1 MTRRVGFLAAAA
13 ASAALCPSAAHAAE
27 ASLDGA
33 ALGVVWVL
41 PFAGLL
47 LSIALFPLAA
57 PRFWHRHDGTV
68 AALWSALVVVPLCLA
83 FDFGTALREVLHIAL
98 LDYVPFVILLTALF
112 VITGGIR
119 VSGNFTGTPAANV
132 GLLGAGTLLAG
143 WMGTTGASMLLIRTV
158 IQANRARRYN
168 THVLVFFIFL
178 VSNIGGALSPLGD
191 PPLFLGFLRGVEFF
205 WPTVHL
211 LPPTMLTAG
220 ILLCLFFLLDSF
232 LYRREAAVPCDAS
245 AAAFRVEGGL
255 NFVLLTGVIIAV
267 MLSGGY
273 DLGTAFEIHGI
284 AIAWQSLLRDTALV
298 GLLLASLF
306 LADRRARERNHFSWG
321 PMVEVAKIF
330 AGIFI
335 TIIPPLAMLRA
346 GHDGALAGVLGW
358 LHVDGQP
365 VDAAFFWMTG
375 ALSSFL
381 DNAPTYVV
389 FFNAAGGDP
398 HHLMGPLATTL
409 MAISAG
415 AVYMGAITYIGN
427 APNFMVKAIAETHA
441 IRMPSFFGYMAWSLA
456 ILVPVFALVTL
467 VFFR

>member
-1 MTRRVGFLAAAA
+1 MAFLPTLIVFAATLVPAPALAA
-13 ASAALCPSAAHAAE
+13 P
-27 ASLDGA
+27 LDGSV
-33 ALGVVWVL
+33 LGFAWIL

-47 LSIALFPLAA
+47 LSIALFPILV

-68 AALWSALVVVPLCLA
+68 AALWSAAVIIPLCYS
-83 FDFGTALREVLHIAL
+83 FGIGTAGQELLHIAL
-98 LDYVPFVILLTALF
+98 LDYVPFIILLTALF

-132 GLLGAGTLLAG
+132 SMLGIGTLLAG

-158 IQANRARRYN
+158 INANRERRYN
-168 THVLVFFIFL
+168 THVVVFFIFL

-205 WPTVHL
+205 WPTIHL

-220 ILLCLFFLLDSF
+220 VLLCIFFMLDSF
-232 LYRREAAVPCDAS
+232 LYRREGPLVLHDVGPVK
-245 AAAFRVEGGL
+245 FRVQGGL

-267 MLSGGY
+267 MLSGSF
-273 DLGTAFEIHGI
+273 DLGTAFIIHGI
-284 AIAWQSLLRDTALV
+284 GIAWQSLLRDVALII
-298 GLLLASLF
+298 LLLASLY
-306 LADRRARERNHFSWG
+306 LADGHARQQNHFSWG
-321 PMVEVAKIF
+321 PMKEVAKIF
-330 AGIFI
+330 AGIFV

-346 GHDGALAGVLGW
+346 GHHGALAGMLEW

-365 VDAAFFWMTG
+365 VNAPYFWLTG

-381 DNAPTYVV
+381 DNAPTFVV

-427 APNFMVKAIAETHA
+427 APNFMVKSIAETHA
-441 IRMPSFFGYMAWSLA
+441 IRMPSFFGYMGWSLA
-456 ILVPVFALVTL
+456 FLVPIFALVTF
-467 VFFR
+467 VFFH

>member
-1 MTRRVGFLAAAA
+1 MRVFSRSALGLG
-13 ASAALCPSAAHAAE
+13 ASGAALLPSAAHAA
-27 ASLDGA
+27 ALDGT
-33 ALGVVWVL
+33 ALGLGWLL

-47 LSIALFPLAA
+47 LSIALVPLFA
-57 PRFWHRHDGTV
+57 PRLWHRHDGTIV
-68 AALWSALVVVPLCLA
+68 ALWSVVVIVPLCAA
-83 FDFGTALREVLHIAL
+83 FGFDIALQELLHIAL
-98 LDYVPFVILLTALF
+98 LDYVPFIILLTALF

-119 VSGNFTGTPAANV
+119 LSGNFTGTPVANV

-158 IQANRARRYN
+158 ISANRERRYN
-168 THVLVFFIFL
+168 THILVFFIFL

-191 PPLFLGFLRGVEFF
+191 PPLFLGFLRGVAFF

-211 LPPTMLTAG
+211 LLPTMLTAG

-232 LYRREAAVPCDAS
+232 LYRREAAPPRDAEP
-245 AAAFRVEGGL
+245 ARFRIEGGF
-255 NFVLLTGVIIAV
+255 NFVLLTGVIVAV
-267 MLSGGY
+267 MLSGSF
-273 DLGTAFEIHGI
+273 DLGIAIEIHGTE
-284 AIAWQSLLRDTALV
+284 IAWQSLLRDVALLGLV
-298 GLLLASLF
+298 LASLLLA
-306 LADRRARERNHFSWG
+306 DGGARQRNHFSWQ
-321 PMVEVAKIF
+321 PMIEVAKIF
-330 AGIFI
+330 AGIFV

-346 GHDGALAGVLGW
+346 GHDGALAGALAW

-365 VDAAFFWMTG
+365 VDAAYFWLTG
-375 ALSSFL
+375 LLSSFL
-381 DNAPTYVV
+381 DNAPTFVV

-415 AVYMGAITYIGN
+415 AVYMGALTYIGN

>member
-1 MTRRVGFLAAAA
+1 MRLVFALAALGAVLDPA
-13 ASAALCPSAAHAAE
+13 AAHAATG
-27 ASLDGA
+27 LDGKV
-33 ALGVVWVL
+33 LGLAWVL
-41 PFAGLL
+41 PFVGLL
-47 LSIALFPLAA
+47 LSIALFPLFA

-68 AALWSALVVVPLCLA
+68 AALWSIAVIVPLV
-83 FDFGTALREVLHIAL
+83 FGFGFGTSAQELLHIAL
-98 LDYVPFVILLTALF
+98 LDYVPFIILLTALF

-119 VSGNFTGTPAANV
+119 VNGNFTGTPAANV
-132 GLLGAGTLLAG
+132 SMLGAGTLLAG

-158 IQANRARRYN
+158 INANRERRYN

-211 LPPTMLTAG
+211 LPPTLLTAG
-220 ILLCLFFLLDSF
+220 ILLCVFFLLDSY
-232 LYRREAAVPCDAS
+232 LYRRENP
-245 AAAFRVEGGL
+245 AAFRDDAPEKFCIQGGL

-267 MLSGGY
+267 MLSGSY
-273 DLGTAFEIHGI
+273 DLGTAFTIHGI
-284 AIAWQSLLRDTALV
+284 AIAWQSLLRDAALV
-298 GLLLASLF
+298 GLLLASLRV
-306 LADRRARERNHFSWG
+306 ADGDARRLNHFSWG
-321 PMVEVAKIF
+321 PIQEVAKIF

-346 GHDGALAGVLGW
+346 GSDGALAHVLAW

-365 VDAAFFWMTG
+365 VNTTYFWLTG

-398 HHLMGPLATTL
+398 ARLMGPLATTL

-415 AVYMGAITYIGN
+415 AVYMGAVTYIGN

-441 IRMPSFFGYMAWSLA
+441 IRMPSFFGYMGWSLA
-456 ILVPVFALVTL
+456 ILVPIFALVTL

>member
-1 MTRRVGFLAAAA
+1 MRFAFALAALAAVLDPAA
-13 ASAALCPSAAHAAE
+13 AYAATG
-27 ASLDGA
+27 LDGQ
-33 ALGVVWVL
+33 ALGLAWIL

-47 LSIALFPLAA
+47 LSIALFPILA

-68 AALWSALVVVPLCLA
+68 AALWSIAVIGPLFVV
-83 FDFGTALREVLHIAL
+83 FGSATTLQELLHIAL
-98 LDYVPFVILLTALF
+98 LDYVPFIILLTALF

-132 GLLGAGTLLAG
+132 SLLGAGTLLAG

-158 IQANRARRYN
+158 INANRERRYN

-205 WPTVHL
+205 WPTIHL
-211 LPPTMLTAG
+211 LPPTLLTAG
-220 ILLCLFFLLDSF
+220 ILLCVFFLLDSI
-232 LYRREAAVPCDAS
+232 LYRREGAAVASDAPPEK
-245 AAAFRVEGGL
+245 FCIQGGL
-255 NFVLLTGVIIAV
+255 NFVFLTGVIVAV

-273 DLGTAFEIHGI
+273 DLGTAFTVYGI
-284 AIAWQSLLRDTALV
+284 EIAWQSVLGDLALI
-298 GLLLASLF
+298 GLLLASLRF
-306 LADRRARERNHFSWG
+306 GDRHARAQNHFAWG
-321 PMVEVAKIF
+321 PIKEVAKIF
-330 AGIFI
+330 AGIFV

-346 GHDGALAGVLGW
+346 GPNGALAAVLDW

-365 VDAAFFWMTG
+365 VNMTFFWLTG

-427 APNFMVKAIAETHA
+427 APNFMVKSIAETHA
-441 IRMPSFFGYMAWSLA
+441 IRMPSFFGYMGWSLA
-456 ILVPVFALVTL
+456 FLVPVFALVTL
-467 VFFR
+467 VFFH